1 MGRTE
6 SQTYP
11 DEISFEII
19 VRPRMNKS
27 ELRKIYLEKQKSLSD
42 LECSEKS
49 GQIIGLFFQSFDMS
63 DVHILH
69 SFLPIRRYNEIDT
82 HLILEKLWRDF
93 PQIET
98 VVPRVNLDTNEIE
111 NLKFTHETE
120 LVLSNWQI
128 NEPSHNEIVEIE
140 KIDMV
145 LVPLLCFD
153 ESGHRVGYGKG
164 FYDRFLT
171 KCRPDTQKIG
181 LSYFP
186 PVKEITDADSFDIRL
201 DLCLTP
207 EKVWRF

>member
-1 MGRTE
+1 
-6 SQTYP
+6 
-11 DEISFEII
+11 
-19 VRPRMNKS
+19 MNKS